1 MARVHLLLCLA
12 LLFASVTLFDVASA
26 FLKLKPSLPQI
37 EDPKTVGDVEE
48 YTVKVVMVFVGDL
61 EKECPKTSKFK
72 AFFDKLRGFAKYVCP
87 LKIFGKK
94 DDADMKAKEAGILKT
109 IASFAIGKIKRE
121 IQEEKQE
128 AIETFKFM
136 KSLAGRI
143 LGGRKKEE
151 KATTALT
158 AEQLKEIKDG
168 ILKWQTTI
176 VKITN
181 TMVVSTSTSES
192 SETTTG
198 GSESTTGGSS
208 GPNAGSSTGSP
219 SNKPEAGSNP
229 GAGTPSNK
237 PEAGSNPGAGTPSNK
252 PEAGSNPGA
261 GTPSE
266 DTDNESEDTT
276 NTASTGTETGG
287 STGPNSG
294 SSTGSPSKKPAAG
307 SNPGAGT
314 PSQDTNNESEDTTN
328 AASTSTATQSTS
340 QTKEVTVTEVETQTS
355 QQVMTFIMNLEKKSP
370 QKEEYKQFFEKLKS
384 TMTGKVSSPKKKGGL
399 FAMIKGAVGKI
410 GDAMQFI
417 RSRLANKSAEV
428 KKSMET
434 YQAEVIKNMEE
445 LDAIYAKI
453 VAENQNKKGGA
464 MTCTPEQQAQIKTT
478 ITKWEQVTTQFV
490 EVAIKS
496 ETSTSTSTSS
506 STGTAQAN

>member
-1 MARVHLLLCLA
+1 MARVHILLCFT

-37 EDPKTVGDVEE
+37 EDPKTVGDVEG
-48 YTVKVVMVFVGDL
+48 YTVQVVMVFVGDL

-72 AFFDKLRGFAKYVCP
+72 MFFDKLRGFAKYVCP

-94 DDADMKAKEAGILKT
+94 DDADMKTKEAGILKS
-109 IASFAIGKIKRE
+109 IASFAIGRIKSE

-128 AIETFKFM
+128 AIENFKFM

-158 AEQLKEIKDG
+158 PEQLKEIKDG

-181 TMVVSTSTSES
+181 TMVVSTTTSES
-192 SETTTG
+192 SE
-198 GSESTTGGSS
+198 STTGE
-208 GPNAGSSTGSP
+208 AG

-229 GAGTPSNK
+229 GG
-237 PEAGSNPGAGTPSNK
+237 
-252 PEAGSNPGA
+252 
-261 GTPSE
+261 
-266 DTDNESEDTT
+266 
-276 NTASTGTETGG
+276 
-287 STGPNSG
+287 
-294 SSTGSPSKKPAAG
+294 
-307 SNPGAGT
+307 GT

-328 AASTSTATQSTS
+328 TASTATETGGSTGPNSGRSTGSPSNKPSAGSDSGAGTPSTDTNNQSQASANSASSASSS
-340 QTKEVTVTEVETQTS
+340 QTTEITVTEVETQTS
-355 QQVMTFIMNLEKKSP
+355 EQVMTFLMNLEKKSP

-399 FAMIKGAVGKI
+399 FSMIKGAVGKI

-417 RSRLANKSAEV
+417 RSRIGNKSAEV

-434 YQAEVIKNMEE
+434 YQAEVIKSMQE

-453 VAENQNKKGGA
+453 VSQNQSKKGGA
-464 MTCTPEQQAQIKTT
+464 LTCTPEQQAEIKTT

-496 ETSTSTSTSS
+496 ETSTTSS
-506 STGTAQAN
+506 SSSSTSTGTAQAN

>member
-1 MARVHLLLCLA
+1 MARVHLLLCFA

-26 FLKLKPSLPQI
+26 FLKLKPSLPKI

-48 YTVKVVMVFVGDL
+48 YTVQVVMVFVGDL

-72 AFFDKLRGFAKYVCP
+72 AFFEKLRGFAKYVCP

-109 IASFAIGKIKRE
+109 IASFAVGKIKRE

-136 KSLAGRI
+136 KTLAGKI

-151 KATTALT
+151 KATTTLT
-158 AEQLKEIKDG
+158 PVQLKEIKDG
-168 ILKWQTTI
+168 ILKWQTVI
-176 VKITN
+176 VKIAN
-181 TMVVSTSTSES
+181 TMVVSTTNNE
-192 SETTTG
+192 
-198 GSESTTGGSS
+198 GSDSTT
-208 GPNAGSSTGSP
+208 PNAPATGDSSSPNSGSATGSP
-219 SNKPEAGSNP
+219 SNKPSAGSNP
-229 GAGTPSNK
+229 GAGTPSKDTNK
-237 PEAGSNPGAGTPSNK
+237 Q
-252 PEAGSNPGA
+252 
-261 GTPSE
+261 
-266 DTDNESEDTT
+266 
-276 NTASTGTETGG
+276 
-287 STGPNSG
+287 
-294 SSTGSPSKKPAAG
+294 
-307 SNPGAGT
+307 
-314 PSQDTNNESEDTTN
+314 SQDTTTKTASSGN
-328 AASTSTATQSTS
+328 ASNS

-355 QQVMTFIMNLEKKSP
+355 EQVMTFLMNLEKKCP
-370 QKEEYKQFFEKLKS
+370 PKEEYKQFFEKLKS
-384 TMTGKVSSPKKKGGL
+384 TMTGSAKVSSPKKKGGL

-417 RSRLANKSAEV
+417 RSRIGNKSAEV

-445 LDAIYAKI
+445 LNAIYAKI
-453 VAENQNKKGGA
+453 VAQNQSKKGEA
-464 MTCTPEQQAQIKTT
+464 LTCTPEQQAQIKTT

-496 ETSTSTSTSS
+496 ETSTSTSTSTSS